1 MADIWQDLR
10 YGLKLLAK
18 SPVFAAA
25 AILSLAIGIGA
36 NTAIFSLVNEIFLR
50 PLPVAVKK
58 QDSLVRLF
66 TRNSKE
72 SRLEDF
78 SYPDYIDYKEQNPVF
93 SDILA
98 YTPVEQFSLQS
109 GNKAEF
115 IYGSRVSGNFFAVL
129 GIQATL
135 GRSLT
140 PDDDRAQGGR
150 PAAVV
155 SYRLWESYFN
165 RDPSIIGKEIR
176 LNRIPLT
183 VAGVAPERFTGVLP
197 PLAFDIYVPMAMWAQ
212 LKADTNLLTD
222 RKAQA
227 LELIARLKPGAGLG
241 QARAAMQTRA
251 RQLQRAYGEADENRE
266 VYVTPISQKHPKMQT
281 GETTAIGILLA
292 FLTMLVLLIA
302 CSNIANLLLA
312 RAMDRRKE
320 IVLRAALGASRS
332 RITRQL
338 LTEAIVLS
346 LLGGAAGMILA
357 CWLTEI
363 LASAKLPLD
372 LPIAMGW
379 SLDKTV
385 MGFTAVLSIFTGLL
399 FGSLPA
405 LHAMRFDLTSAMKD
419 KDGPSLRLFHRFGAR
434 NLLVI
439 AQIAGSLVML
449 IMAGLML
456 QSLKHESSVDFGFNS
471 DSLIMIPLNLGLNG
485 YSGAQAKQF
494 NSLLLE
500 RLESLPEIHSAGLA
514 RVAPLSLASYG
525 DPVIIPGYEYRA
537 GENKR
542 LLYNEVSGDYFKML
556 HISFMRGRTFSAHE
570 RTEIVIN
577 ETMASHYWP
586 NQDAVGREIRFDF
599 PNAPSLHVV
608 GIVKDSAME
617 NGGSSA
623 KPFAYVPLPENNK
636 DEVAA
641 MIRTVGSASAMA
653 PSIRR
658 IIAELDPQLPLTNM
672 RTLSQQLDVSL
683 MQVRSSAILIGLLGV
698 LALTLASMG
707 LYGVVSYTIGRRTR
721 EIGIRIAL
729 GAQRAI
735 ILRQLLSEGL
745 RLIAAGLVIGFLFA
759 QIIAHIAES
768 ALNGI
773 NSSDPLAY
781 LGACLLLCG
790 VTLGACYMPTRK
802 ALKTDPMTA
811 LRCE

>member
-18 SPVFAAA
+18 SPVFTVA

-78 SYPDYIDYKEQNPVF
+78 SYPDYIDYKDQNPVF

-135 GRSLT
+135 GRNLT
-140 PDDDRAQGGR
+140 PGDDRAQGGR
-150 PAAVV
+150 PVAVV
-155 SYRLWESYFN
+155 SYRLWDRFFN
-165 RDPSIIGKEIR
+165 QDPSIIGKAIR

-183 VAGVAPERFTGVLP
+183 VVGVAPERFTGVLP

-212 LKADTNLLTD
+212 LKPDANLLTD

-227 LELIARLKPGAGLG
+227 LELIARLNPGAGLG
-241 QARAAMQTRA
+241 QAQAAMQTRA
-251 RQLQRAYGEADENRE
+251 RQLQLSYPDTNKDRG
-266 VYVTPISQKHPKMQT
+266 VYISPISQKHPKMQT

-312 RAMDRRKE
+312 RAIDRRKE
-320 IVLRAALGASRS
+320 IVLRAALGAGRG
-332 RITRQL
+332 RILRQL
-338 LTEAIVLS
+338 LTEAILLS
-346 LLGGAAGMILA
+346 LLGGAAGLILA
-357 CWLTEI
+357 GWLTEI

-419 KDGPSLRLFHRFGAR
+419 KDAQSFGLFRRFGAR

-439 AQIAGSLVML
+439 GQIAGSLVML
-449 IMAGLML
+449 VMAGLMM
-456 QSLKHESSVDFGFNS
+456 QSLKRESKADFGFNS
-471 DSLIMIPLNLGLNG
+471 DSLIMIPLNLSLNS
-485 YSGAQAKQF
+485 YTESQARHF
-494 NSLLLE
+494 NSELLR
-500 RLESLPEIHSAGLA
+500 RLASLPGIHSAGLA
-514 RVAPLSLASYG
+514 RVAPLSLALFG
-525 DPVIIPGYEYRA
+525 DPAIVPGHEYQP
-537 GENKR
+537 GESKR
-542 LLYNEVSGDYFKML
+542 LLYNQVSGDYFKML
-556 HISFMRGRTFSAHE
+556 NIPFMRGREFSALE
-570 RTEIVIN
+570 RTGIVIN
-577 ETMASHYWP
+577 ETMARHYWP
-586 NQDAVGREIRFDF
+586 NLEALGQEIRFDF
-599 PNAPSLHVV
+599 PKAPSLHVV
-608 GIVKDSAME
+608 GIVKDSGME
-617 NGGSSA
+617 GSGSSV
-623 KPFAYVPLPENNK
+623 KPFAYVPLPESNK
-636 DEVAA
+636 DEVTA
-641 MIRTVGSASAMA
+641 MIRTIGSANTMMPA
-653 PSIRR
+653 IRR
-658 IIAELDPQLPLTNM
+658 ILSELDPELPLTNM

-683 MQVRSSAILIGLLGV
+683 MQVRSSAILVGLLGL

-707 LYGVVSYTIGRRTR
+707 LYGVVSYAIGRRTR
-721 EIGIRIAL
+721 EIGIRIAI
-729 GAQRAI
+729 GAQRAT
-735 ILRQLLSEGL
+735 ILRHLISEGL
-745 RLIAAGLVIGFLFA
+745 RLIAVGLVIGFLFA

-773 NSSDPLAY
+773 SASDPLAY
-781 LGACLLLCG
+781 LGACLLLC
-790 VTLGACYMPTRK
+790 VITLGACYMPARK
-802 ALKTDPMTA
+802 ALKADPMTA